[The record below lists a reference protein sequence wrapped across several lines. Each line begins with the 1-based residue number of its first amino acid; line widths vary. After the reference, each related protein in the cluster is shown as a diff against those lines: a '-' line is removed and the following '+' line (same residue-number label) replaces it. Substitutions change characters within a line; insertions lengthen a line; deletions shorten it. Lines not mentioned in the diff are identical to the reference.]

1 MRVLGKLT
9 ELSFIRQYLA
19 VFLLTVLLLG
29 GLEAMQRVLL
39 RDLGPWASHAI
50 TIIFSGLVVVG
61 IFFSVLKVNARRNQM
76 LSAEIQ
82 IRKQSEKLL
91 RESEKEF
98 RQLIEYS
105 PVAMALND
113 KNGRIVYLNNKFVKT
128 FGYTL
133 EDIPDLDSWWPRA
146 YPDEAYRREAM
157 DLWNRAVQ
165 NAIKKGEEIEPVP
178 YNVTCKDGTVRV
190 VEILGANMGE
200 KNLVIFDDITE
211 QKKAES
217 EREKLIAELRD
228 AFAKVRLLGGLLPIC
243 ASCKRIRD
251 DKGYWKQI
259 EEYIRSHSEADFT
272 HGICPEC
279 MQKLYRPDQKES

>member
-1 MRVLGKLT
+1 MNN
-9 ELSFIRQYLA
+9 LSSTFNF
-19 VFLLTVLLLG
+19 V
-29 GLEAMQRVLL
+29 
-39 RDLGPWASHAI
+39 S
-50 TIIFSGLVVVG
+50 
-61 IFFSVLKVNARRNQM
+61 IFFFILKENARRNQM

-133 EDIPDLDSWWPRA
+133 EDIPDLDSWWLLA
-146 YPDEAYRREAM
+146 YPDETYRREVM
-157 DLWNRAVQ
+157 DTWNRVVET
-165 NAIKKGEEIEPVP
+165 AIKKGEEIETLP

-190 VEILGANMGE
+190 VEIFGANMGE

-211 QKKAES
+211 QKKAEG
-217 EREKLIAELRD
+217 EKEKLIAELRD

-243 ASCKRIRD
+243 ASCKKIRD

-259 EEYIRSHSEADFT
+259 EEYIRAHSEAEFS
-272 HGICPEC
+272 HGICPDC
-279 MQKLYRPDQKES
+279 MQKLYPHLHKES

>member
-1 MRVLGKLT
+1 MRVFGKLT
-9 ELSFIRQYLA
+9 EQSSIRQFLA
-19 VFLLTVLLLG
+19 VFFITVLLLA
-29 GLEAMQRVLL
+29 GLEAMQRLLL
-39 RDLGPWASHAI
+39 RDLGPWASHTV
-50 TIIFSGLVVVG
+50 TIIFSGLVVVAV
-61 IFFSVLKVNARRNQM
+61 FFSVLKVNARRNQM

-113 KNGRIVYLNNKFVKT
+113 KNGIVYLNNKFVKT

-157 DLWNRAVQ
+157 DKWNRAVET
-165 NAIKKGEEIEPVP
+165 AIKKGEEIETLP

-190 VEILGANMGE
+190 VEIFGANMGE

-217 EREKLIAELRD
+217 EKERLIVELSD

-251 DKGYWKQI
+251 DKGYWQQMRI
-259 EEYIRSHSEADFT
+259 YRDHSEADFSAYVRL
-272 HGICPEC
+272 HAR
-279 MQKLYRPDQKES
+279 KLYKPYHTES

>member
-9 ELSFIRQYLA
+9 EQTVIRQFLA
-19 VFLLTVLLLG
+19 VFLITVLLLAV
-29 GLEAMQRVLL
+29 LEAMQRLLL
-39 RDLGPWASHAI
+39 RDLGPWASHAV

-133 EDIPDLDSWWPRA
+133 EDIPDLDSWWPLA
-146 YPDEAYRREAM
+146 YPDETYRREVMVA
-157 DLWNRAVQ
+157 WSRAVER
-165 NAIKKGEEIEPVP
+165 AIKKREEIEPSP

-190 VEILGANMGE
+190 VEIFGANMGE

-211 QKKAES
+211 QKKAEG
-217 EREKLIAELRD
+217 EKEKLIAERRD

-243 ASCKRIRD
+243 ASCKKIRD
-251 DKGYWKQI
+251 DKGYWQQI
-259 EEYIRSHSEADFT
+259 EEYIRDHSEADFT
-272 HGICPEC
+272 HGICPDC
-279 MQKLYRPDQKES
+279 MQKLYPHLHKES